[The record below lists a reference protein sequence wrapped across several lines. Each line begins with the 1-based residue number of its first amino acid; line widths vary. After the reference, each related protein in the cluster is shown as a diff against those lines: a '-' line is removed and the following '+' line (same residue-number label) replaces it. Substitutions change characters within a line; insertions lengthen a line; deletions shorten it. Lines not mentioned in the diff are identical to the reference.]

1 MVLPDSHRVARA
13 LWYSGYL
20 QVQLEFQ
27 LRAYHP
33 LWGLFPERFIYLRR
47 YLYGGPTTPNG
58 RIHWVWPGPGS
69 LATTTGVS
77 FDFFSSGY

>member
-20 QVQLEFQ
+20 QIQLRFHV
-27 LRAYHP
+27 RAYHP
-33 LWGLFPERFIYLRR
+33 VSELFPERFRYPCW
-47 YLYGGPTTPNG
+47 YLYGGPTTPKR
-58 RIHWVWPGPGS
+58 RISSVWPDPGS